1 MAQPVAAWAN
11 SIWQRALEWPH
22 PAEPPVIGE
31 TVAPSQAPAPVPPPA
46 IAARMHMKNQSTG
59 TDARSE
65 RMVRQV
71 REEVQELR
79 SALDATVNARDELL
93 QVDTAAVCADPETAA
108 ALPGASLVRAIL
120 AEVDAHKQT
129 KAVVARRDKRIK
141 ALNAQARQLRQENA
155 FLQGR
160 LQTFEDT
167 LRALYSNLEDLRQL
181 RDTKLETNLRLH
193 TVAEEGEMPSPP
205 ISEVIPA
212 RVRRPRAP
220 FDPAQARV
228 ADG

>member
-1 MAQPVAAWAN
+1 
-11 SIWQRALEWPH
+11 
-22 PAEPPVIGE
+22 
-31 TVAPSQAPAPVPPPA
+31 
-46 IAARMHMKNQSTG
+46 MHMKSQSTG
-59 TDARSE
+59 SDARSE

-71 REEVQELR
+71 RDEVQQLR
-79 SALDATVNARDELL
+79 STLDATVNARDELL
-93 QVDTAAVCADPETAA
+93 QVDAAAVCADPETAA
-108 ALPGASLVRAIL
+108 ALPGASLVRAL
-120 AEVDAHKQT
+120 VDEVDAHKKT

-181 RDTKLETNLRLH
+181 RDAKLETNLRLH
-193 TVAEEGEMPSPP
+193 TVSEEPGSAIVPVP
-205 ISEVIPA
+205 EVMPA
-212 RVRRPRAP
+212 RVRRQRAP